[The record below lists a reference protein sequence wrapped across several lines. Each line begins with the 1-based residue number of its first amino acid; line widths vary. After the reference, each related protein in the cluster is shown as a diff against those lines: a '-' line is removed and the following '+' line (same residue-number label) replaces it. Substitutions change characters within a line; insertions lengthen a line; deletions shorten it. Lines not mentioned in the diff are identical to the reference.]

1 MAYSLNTHFPHTL
14 PEASADCGQ
23 PSPSQGQLRTD
34 HRDPS
39 RKALASRRAE
49 GKELHDVLQQVPR
62 DDGEGHAAVARLH
75 HMPLEVHGEVR
86 KREVV
91 HHIQEKLLRY
101 GAASWCSQTYNISAH
116 NASIE
121 RGYPLY
127 NSVHPR
133 DLTLSMIGCRP
144 SHRASP

>member
-75 HMPLEVHGEVR
+75 HMPLEVHGEVLYGSER
-86 KREVV
+86 LFTTFRRSCCGMVLRHGAHE
-91 HHIQEKLLRY
+91 HIIFPRTTHR
-101 GAASWCSQTYNISAH
+101 S
-116 NASIE
+116 NAVTRCTTVYTPEI
-121 RGYPLY
+121 
-127 NSVHPR
+127 
-133 DLTLSMIGCRP
+133 
-144 SHRASP
+144 